1 MRIALAG
8 GGHLAL
14 CLLRALLGSSHEMV
28 ALVQD
33 GRHTRGLKRL
43 LDPVTATIAGPHR
56 SVKGLARAHKLPFI
70 YIDKMNDR
78 ELAPLRKLEPDILLV
93 GGFAIILKKPI
104 ITLPTIGCV
113 NTHSSLL
120 PKHRGPN
127 PFTAVLLAN
136 ETETGV
142 TFHVVDEKID
152 TGDILA
158 QFPFPIEPADT
169 AGMIHNRAAE
179 LAGEHVVD
187 LMDRIAAEGVHGSPQ
202 DPALA
207 TYEKKLKKKELYIDW
222 NQPAVDVERFVRANF
237 PFVLARFRYAD
248 KNVYVSKAAADPA
261 PVDAAPGSVVAV
273 RPAVRIATG
282 KGTFTPYQA
291 FSMKPFPWRWPR
303 PLTKIQ
309 PGDKVE

>member
-14 CLLRALLGSSHEMV
+14 CLLRALLGSSHEVV

-33 GRHTRGLKRL
+33 GRQTRGVKRL
-43 LDPVTATIAGPHR
+43 LAPAVAGIAGPHR
-56 SVKGLARAHKLPFI
+56 SVKGLARAHKVPLI

-78 ELAPLRKLEPDILLV
+78 ELAPLRKLDPDLLLV
-93 GGFAIILKKPI
+93 AGFGIILKESI
-104 ITLPTIGCV
+104 ISLPGIGCV

-120 PKHRGPN
+120 PRHRGPN

-152 TGDILA
+152 TGDILD
-158 QFPFPIEPADT
+158 QFPFPIDPGDT
-169 AGMIHNRAAE
+169 AGLIHNRAAE
-179 LAGEHVVD
+179 LAGEHVVA
-187 LMDRIAAEGVHGSPQ
+187 LMDRIEAEGIHGTPQ

-207 TYEKKLKKKELYIDW
+207 TYEKKLKKEDYYIDW
-222 NQPAVDVERFVRANF
+222 NQPAVDVERFVRAHF
-237 PFVLARFRYAD
+237 PFALARFLYAGRD
-248 KNVYVSKAAADPA
+248 VFVSKASADSV
-261 PVDAAPGSVVAV
+261 PVEAAPGTVVAAKPNV
-273 RPAVRIATG
+273 SIATAE
-282 KGTFTPYQA
+282 GTFTPDSA
-291 FSMKPFPWRWPR
+291 FSMRPFPWRWPR
-303 PLTKIQ
+303 PLTRIQ